1 LYGLEQPDEGVI
13 KINGEP
19 VALRS
24 AHDAIDLGV
33 GMVHQHFQLV
43 PRLSVAEN
51 VILGRGGSGLRHL
64 GDIAAKAEQVSE
76 FSRRHGLPVDGAA
89 RVAELSIGEQQRV
102 EILRALYRGARI
114 LILDEPTATLTPAE
128 VANLIEKLKAMAAEG
143 TSIVMITHHLDEVIT
158 AADRITVLRNGA
170 NAATVPARSSS
181 PRELARLMVG
191 RDVAILAGASHRPS
205 RAETTGPGTTGPVV
219 LTLEGL
225 CSHDA
230 GRAHRPDAAE
240 RSFADVD
247 LRVRAGGIVS
257 VAGGEGNGQ
266 SELEEA
272 LTGLRR
278 PAQGRV
284 LLDGDDITGAPPAR
298 LLDAGVAVVPSDR
311 YRRGL
316 IRELT
321 VAQNLVCDR
330 IDRPPYGSALRLN
343 PKAIEANGARLIAEF
358 SVAACE
364 PSTPAG
370 RLSGGSAQKVVLARA
385 LGEGE
390 DGESSAYSGGPRL
403 LIAAQPTRGL
413 DIGAIEFVWELL
425 RARRDEGLAILLITT
440 DLDEAIALSD
450 RCFVIYRGRLTAV
463 DVDRERIG
471 LAMGGAGAMSAPTPK
486 GADRD
491 DSRARDAE
499 AAVERFAA
507 ADGDALEVWY
517 RSDGPQRAAWSL
529 ALAERAALM
538 PTVGSDWHGLH
549 PGEVEPG
556 AVDQPE
562 NGAQAFI
569 AACTAACSA
578 ARIRAHP

>member
-1 LYGLEQPDEGVI
+1 MTGPRPAPADAMVVEMRGIVKHFGALTAVAGVDFDLRFGEIHGLLGENGAGKTTLMNLLYGLEQPDEGVI
-13 KINGEP
+13 KINSEP
-19 VALRS
+19 AALRS
-24 AHDAIDLGV
+24 AHDAIDRGV

-64 GDIAAKAEQVSE
+64 GDIAATAEEVSE

-89 RVAELSIGEQQRV
+89 RVAELSVGEQQRV

-128 VANLIEKLKAMAAEG
+128 VANLIEKLKAMAVEG

-170 NAATVPARSSS
+170 KVATVPARASS

-191 RDVAILAGASHRPS
+191 RDVDILADATHRPS
-205 RAETTGPGTTGPVV
+205 RARTTGPATTGSVV
-219 LTLEGL
+219 LTIERL
-225 CSHDA
+225 CSHQVGHA
-230 GRAHRPDAAE
+230 QRPDAAA
-240 RSFADVD
+240 RSFTDVD
-247 LRVRAGGIVS
+247 LRVRAGEIVS
-257 VAGGEGNGQ
+257 IAGVEGNGQ

-278 PAQGRV
+278 PAEGRV
-284 LLDGDDITGAPPAR
+284 LLEGDNITGAPPAR

-330 IDRPPYGSALRLN
+330 IDRPPYGSTLRLN

-370 RLSGGSAQKVVLARA
+370 RLSGGNAQKVVLARA
-385 LGEGE
+385 LGKGK
-390 DGESSAYSGGPRL
+390 DGKSNAYSDGGSPRL

-413 DIGAIEFVWELL
+413 DVGAIEFVWELL
-425 RARRDEGLAILLITT
+425 RARRDEGLAVLLITT

-450 RCFVIYRGRLTAV
+450 RCFVIYRGRVTAV

-471 LAMGGAGAMSAPTPK
+471 LAMGGAGAVSAPSAPAPK
-486 GADRD
+486 GSTVMTSAPDVPRRPTTR
-491 DSRARDAE
+491 RAVLWGVCPR
-499 AAVERFAA
+499 
-507 ADGDALEVWY
+507 
-517 RSDGPQRAAWSL
+517 
-529 ALAERAALM
+529 
-538 PTVGSDWHGLH
+538 
-549 PGEVEPG
+549 
-556 AVDQPE
+556 
-562 NGAQAFI
+562 
-569 AACTAACSA
+569 
-578 ARIRAHP
+578 